1 MPYALNRKKEK
12 NRKTPSFTLLIKP
25 LRDVLSKIS
34 PLVARGNRPLQ
45 MEFED
50 QLNALI
56 YFHLEEHTSGRHM
69 LQALKEDDFARE
81 NVAPAAGIEKSSFF
95 EALNSRG
102 LDQFMEI
109 FRALQANA
117 AKILPKEF
125 DKLGDLIAIDG
136 SLIDAVLSMHWAD
149 YRKGAKKAKTHIG
162 FDINRGIPSKIFLTN
177 GKGDERPFV
186 SQILAPG
193 QTGIMDRYYQR
204 HKSFDLWQT
213 EEKHFVCRI
222 KESTTKTVVHT
233 NSIKPGSIVFYDAVV
248 LLGTPKVNQTEK
260 ELRLVGYRVGKK
272 EYWVATDR
280 HDLSAEEVALVY
292 KLRWNIEIFFGW
304 WKRHLKVYHL
314 IARSP
319 HGLMVQI
326 LAGLITYL
334 LLSIYCHE
342 QHNEKVSIKRVRA
355 LRIKIKNEAA
365 LFDDVAPDIEYTD
378 LIHQDMLFAK
388 M

>member
-1 MPYALNRKKEK
+1 MPYTLKRKCDRS
-12 NRKTPSFTLLIKP
+12 NKTPSFTQLAKP
-25 LRDVLSKIS
+25 LCSALSTI
-34 PLVARGNRPLQ
+34 PLLTARGNRPLQ

-56 YFHLEEHTSGRHM
+56 YFHLEEHTSGRHL

-81 NVAPAAGIEKSSFF
+81 NVAPTAGIEKSSFF

-102 LDQFMEI
+102 LDQLMGVFL
-109 FRALQANA
+109 ALQADA
-117 AKILPKEF
+117 ARILPKEF
-125 DKLGDLIAIDG
+125 DKLGELIAIDG

-162 FDINRGIPSKIFLTN
+162 FDLNRGIPAKIFMTN

-193 QTGIMDRYYQR
+193 QTGVMDRYYQR
-204 HKSFDLWQT
+204 HKSFDLWQA

-222 KESTTKTVVHT
+222 KENTNKTVLRA
-233 NSIKPGSIVFYDAVV
+233 NGIKSGSIVFYDAVV
-248 LLGTPKVNQTEK
+248 LLGTPGVNQTEK

-280 HDLSAEEVALVY
+280 HDLSAEEVAMAY

-319 HGLMVQI
+319 HGLMVQM

-334 LLSIYCHE
+334 LLAIYCHE
-342 QHNEKVSIKRVRA
+342 QHNEKVSIKRVRE

-365 LFDDVAPDIEYTD
+365 MLDDAAPDSDYHEPIR
-378 LIHQDMLFAK
+378 QDVLYAK
-388 M
+388 A